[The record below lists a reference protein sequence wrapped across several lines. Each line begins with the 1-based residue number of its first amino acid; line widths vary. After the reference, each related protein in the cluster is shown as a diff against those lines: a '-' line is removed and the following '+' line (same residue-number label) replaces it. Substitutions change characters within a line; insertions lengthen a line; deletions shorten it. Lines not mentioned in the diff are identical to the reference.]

1 MTTNKTI
8 FDDKTEVRYMTCTM
22 RAAGDASAP
31 VIEGDAAVFGQ
42 ETVIGS
48 WFREKIRQGAFT
60 RVLSEQPDVIA
71 AFNHDWNVVLG
82 RTTSN
87 TLRLEQ
93 TSTALRYSV
102 DVNLADPQAVS
113 VYEKVK
119 RGDVSQSSFAFT
131 VRSEEW
137 TKGDGPNELA
147 LREIVE
153 VDQLLDV
160 SPVTFPA
167 YPQTSV
173 SARSKYQQLQE
184 QEPQAAS
191 GDADAKAQ
199 ARRRHLQLLSLNQPK
214 E

>member
-1 MTTNKTI
+1 MTNKPI
-8 FDDKTEVRYMTCTM
+8 FDDRTEVRYLTM
-22 RAAGDASAP
+22 QLRAAGNDAQP

-48 WFREKIRQGAFT
+48 WFREKIRAGAFT
-60 RVLSEQPDVIA
+60 RVLAENPDVIA

-82 RTTSN
+82 RTTAG

-93 TSTALRYSV
+93 TNTALRYSV

-137 TKGDGPNELA
+137 TKGNEPNGLA

-173 SARSKYQQLQE
+173 SARDKYQQLQE
-184 QEPQAAS
+184 QGPQAVP
-191 GDADAKAQ
+191 GGTEAKAQ
-199 ARRRHLQLLSLNQPK
+199 ARRRHLQLLTLNQPK